1 MRNGRSNGYGKKKQE
16 EEDKT
21 SKSVIGAKPLILIG
35 EGLLVAL
42 KLEGEGGYPTEN
54 SSFYKPLHCIVWEN
68 LKVVFF
74 YKANF

>member
-16 EEDKT
+16 EDKT
-21 SKSVIGAKPLILIG
+21 SKNVIGAKPLILIG

-42 KLEGEGGYPTEN
+42 KLEGGRVTLLRILVFI
-54 SSFYKPLHCIVWEN
+54 SLFISIDWEN

-74 YKANF
+74 HKANL